1 MPGEAR
7 YDALID
13 ARGLSCPLPLVK
25 ARQALMVL
33 PAGARVCVLAT
44 APAAPRDFEEFADV
58 TGHELVEQRVED
70 GVHLL
75 VVVKGG

>member
-1 MPGEAR
+1 MAEAA
-7 YDALID
+7 YDAMID

-33 PAGARVCVLAT
+33 PKGARVCVLAT
-44 APAAPRDFEEFADV
+44 DPAAPRDFEEFAEI
-58 TGHELVEQRVED
+58 TGHELAEHRVEN
-70 GVHLL
+70 GIHKL

>member
-1 MPGEAR
+1 MSDPA
-7 YDALID
+7 YDAMID

-33 PAGARVCVLAT
+33 PKGARICVLAT
-44 APAAPRDFEEFADV
+44 DPAAPRDFEEFAEIA
-58 TGHELVEQRVED
+58 GHELVEQRVED

-75 VVVKGG
+75 VVIKGG

>member
-1 MPGEAR
+1 MAER

-13 ARGLSCPLPLVK
+13 ACGLSCPLPLVK

-44 APAAPRDFEEFADV
+44 DPAAPRDFAEFAEI
-58 TGHELVEQRVED
+58 TGHELAEEQAAE
-70 GVHLL
+70 GVFRL
-75 VVVKGG
+75 VLVKRG

>member
-1 MPGEAR
+1 MADST
-7 YDALID
+7 YDAIID
-13 ARGLSCPLPLVK
+13 ARGLSCPLPLVR

-33 PAGARVCVLAT
+33 AKGARVCVLAT
-44 APAAPRDFEEFADV
+44 DPAAPRDFEEFAEIA
-58 TGHELVEQRVED
+58 GHELAEQRVED

>member
-1 MPGEAR
+1 MTEAS

-13 ARGLSCPLPLVK
+13 ARGLSCPLPLVR

-44 APAAPRDFEEFADV
+44 DPAAPRDFEEFAEM
-58 TGHELVEQRVED
+58 TGHELAEHLVEN
-70 GVHLL
+70 GIHKL
-75 VVVKGG
+75 VMVKGG

>member
-1 MPGEAR
+1 MAEAA
-7 YDALID
+7 YDAMID

-33 PAGARVCVLAT
+33 PKGARVCVLAT
-44 APAAPRDFEEFADV
+44 DPAAPRDFEEFAEI
-58 TGHELVEQRVED
+58 TGHLLAEHLVEN
-70 GVHLL
+70 GIHKL